1 MKIFGLVVA
10 IETEIN
16 ALLESGC
23 EFKKVDDKTY
33 EVYETTINENKLY
46 VIHSGCGEV
55 FAGIATQ
62 YLITKYNVEFI
73 FNYGICGALK
83 PNLETSTCSLVK
95 EVINYDFDTDPID
108 KKGIGFHTEINELYL
123 KPDQDLISKA
133 LEIID
138 LPLYRCASGDKF
150 IDLENDRK
158 YLNEKFEAD
167 ICEMEAAGILL
178 TCYQNK
184 IPALLLKGISD
195 SYQGGGQEFSKMAK
209 TSSLIAAKI
218 FIQIIKNI

>member
-73 FNYGICGALK
+73 FNYGIYGRVL
-83 PNLETSTCSLVK
+83 
-95 EVINYDFDTDPID
+95 
-108 KKGIGFHTEINELYL
+108 
-123 KPDQDLISKA
+123 LI
-133 LEIID
+133 
-138 LPLYRCASGDKF
+138 PLAVLLGWEYFRV
-150 IDLENDRK
+150 
-158 YLNEKFEAD
+158 AD
-167 ICEMEAAGILL
+167 D
-178 TCYQNK
+178 Y
-184 IPALLLKGISD
+184 P
-195 SYQGGGQEFSKMAK
+195 
-209 TSSLIAAKI
+209 
-218 FIQIIKNI
+218 